1 MGEYR
6 SDDHYIYYCGGSVS
20 ALHVSS
26 HLFSQHPYHVGTIHL
41 SAKKPEAQIQC
52 RGTQVISGRGK
63 KIQT

>member
-1 MGEYR
+1 M
-6 SDDHYIYYCGGSVS
+6 CLGSVS